1 MINQPKLR
9 KEHKN
14 NNHLEHEFA
23 TDRWKREKVIRTMRG
38 MKHNFFFRVGIFFW
52 VFDFCFASSTNLRK
66 KANFSQLITSNARWV
81 QNLVEKKVTTKQLAL
96 ARGFRLKLELTDTT

>member
-1 MINQPKLR
+1 M
-9 KEHKN
+9 KE
-14 NNHLEHEFA
+14 
-23 TDRWKREKVIRTMRG
+23 RESDPNYERNETQL
-38 MKHNFFFRVGIFFW
+38 FFPGGFLFW
-52 VFDFCFASSTNLRK
+52 VIDFCFASSTNLRK